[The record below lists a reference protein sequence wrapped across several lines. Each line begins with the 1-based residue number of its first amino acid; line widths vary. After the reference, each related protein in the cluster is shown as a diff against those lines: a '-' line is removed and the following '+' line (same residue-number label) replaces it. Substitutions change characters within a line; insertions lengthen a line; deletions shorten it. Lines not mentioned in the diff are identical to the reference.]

1 MKCFSELS
9 VAPFAAGVYIFLRR
23 MNTPHLDHPG
33 RQALKT
39 QRTRARLL
47 EATLS
52 LIREH
57 GYAAATSQRIARR
70 AGVTW
75 GAAQHHFGSK
85 EQILETILGLAYAR
99 FIDVMGAA
107 PLPRGSRAARAR
119 LFVRRMWAH
128 YQGDYYRVSLE
139 ILRATRGRRKRRARA
154 WEQRQ
159 GRAHLRVMRALF
171 HETQLTDAQLREALD
186 FMHYCLTGLAIGR
199 VFEGQVSHTARHLKR
214 VADAFASMLGAH

>member
-1 MKCFSELS
+1 MT
-9 VAPFAAGVYIFLRR
+9 
-23 MNTPHLDHPG
+23 TPHLERPG

-39 QRTRARLL
+39 QRTRAALI

-75 GAAQHHFGSK
+75 GAAQHQFGSK
-85 EQILETILGLAYAR
+85 EEILETILGLAYAR
-99 FIDVMGAA
+99 FIDVMAAA
-107 PLPRGSRAARAR
+107 PLRRGPRAARAT
-119 LFVRRMWAH
+119 LFVRRMWVH

-139 ILRATRGRRKRRARA
+139 ILRATRGRKRHRARA

-159 GRAHLRVMRALF
+159 GRAHLRVVRAVF

-186 FMHYCLTGLAIGR
+186 FLHCCLTGLAIGR
-199 VFEGQVSHTARHLKR
+199 VFETKVSHTESHLKR
-214 VADAFASMLGAH
+214 VADTFASLLGAR